1 MEDSRDIYKFFKELF
16 TLYGIVVVMIM
27 FITVIV
33 TSISDEVAEVS
44 TMFRLGSEGIS
55 MATLVQLL
63 GMTFLISVYRLIF
76 MTDAC
81 NIKMSFIKRMVVF
94 FSLAFITAV
103 VFSII
108 FKWFPINSLTSWI
121 GFVVSYIV
129 AVYKSTAITKR
140 ENQKMQE
147 ALEKYNREHGIT
159 EE

>member
-1 MEDSRDIYKFFKELF
+1 MEDSRDVYKFFKELF

-44 TMFRLGSEGIS
+44 TMFRLGSEGLS

-108 FKWFPINSLTSWI
+108 FKWFPINSITSWI
-121 GFVVSYIV
+121 GFVVCYIV

-147 ALEKYNREHGIT
+147 ALDKYNREHGIT